1 MGNPRRLGQ
10 RAVHKDVVNKGGSFV
25 FSLSLSLSLSPS
37 LSASL
42 SLSLRS
48 KERRQSPQLAVG
60 GSRTDQRAT
69 NG

>member
-25 FSLSLSLSLSPS
+25 FSLSLFLSLS